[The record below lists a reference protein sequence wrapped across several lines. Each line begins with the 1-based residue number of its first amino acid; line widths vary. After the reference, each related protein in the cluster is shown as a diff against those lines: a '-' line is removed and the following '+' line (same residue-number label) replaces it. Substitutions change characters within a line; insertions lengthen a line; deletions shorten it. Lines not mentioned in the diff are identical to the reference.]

1 MVVSCMGVRKKMDIC
16 INRKTGREIASF
28 FIKNNE
34 CKKKKVF
41 IFKLNAKHDII

>member
-1 MVVSCMGVRKKMDIC
+1 MVVSYMGVWTKKKKVDIC

-34 CKKKKVF
+34 CKKKKF
-41 IFKLNAKHDII
+41 SFLN